1 MTAQPEL
8 RRVAAPLREQVTDIL
23 RADIVAG
30 KLEPGAR
37 LVEMTLCTR
46 FGVSR
51 PVVREALRHLAAE
64 GLVES
69 IPNRGTVVTQLT
81 LEDARDLYE
90 VRAALEGLAGALFA
104 ERATDAER
112 VALKKAWDKI
122 KRSYSKGAIAEQIH
136 GKDEFYAVLLN
147 GARNNVIHLTLV
159 GIHARIQILRGV
171 SMQVPGRLKTS
182 LAELREITDAAVAG
196 DAEAA
201 GAACRRHIDHAADI
215 ALAALRE
222 RLSAE

>member
-1 MTAQPEL
+1 MTARPEL

-51 PVVREALRHLAAE
+51 PVVREALRQLAAE

-69 IPNRGTVVTQLT
+69 IPNHGTVVTQLT

-90 VRAALEGLAGALFA
+90 VRAALEGLAGELFA
-104 ERATDAER
+104 KRATDAER
-112 VALKKAWDKI
+112 LALTTAFGKI
-122 KRSYSKGAIAEQIH
+122 KRSYSKGGIEEQLH
-136 GKDEFYAVLLN
+136 SKGEFYDVLLH
-147 GARNNVIHLTLV
+147 GAGNTVIHLTLV
-159 GIHARIQILRGV
+159 GIHARIQILRSV
-171 SMQVPGRLKTS
+171 SMRVRGRLKTS
-182 LAELREITDAAVAG
+182 LAELREITEAAVAG
-196 DAEAA
+196 DFEAT
-201 GAACRRHIDHAADI
+201 GAACRHHIEHAADI